1 MRSNTVIQIKHST
14 VTDRPPS
21 LNIGELAYSYTANTL
36 FIGTSANSVINIGGF
51 NIANV
56 VDYRTSDNT
65 FNTLV
70 FRDANGMFSATR
82 VYASLYGNAN
92 TATKFQTPRYIN
104 IRGDVV
110 GDLPNTSNVFDGT
123 ANADLILKLN
133 DTGIVNGTYG
143 GVRNIP
149 VIKYYAN
156 GVAYFAGNTHIETT
170 LGFTGDY
177 GSANV
182 EVYNQT
188 LNFAGGDG
196 ITTHV
201 HDSNNEVTIEVDE
214 TVVKTDRSDQIIS
227 GNIVITGNLEIQGNT
242 LYTRTENVLIEDNI
256 ITLNAA
262 INQASIPTRDAGIEI
277 DRGSEP
283 NTALIWNE
291 TENRWTFSN
300 DGTLYWNIG
309 SVQNAFVTFSAN
321 GTSVT
326 PQSNNDTLIIN
337 GVNGVLVTADD
348 SSNTIILGLTELA
361 AGNSGSQIFVS
372 PNGNDEYDGFAIS
385 RPKRTIRAAVNAA
398 RPGMKI
404 KVAAGTYNEIT
415 PIIVPQR
422 VEMEGDGERTSI
434 IKPVDPTKDIFWVN
448 NNCLIHKFAFEN
460 YTGSACAFPN
470 HTIVSGTAQT
480 GNTNS
485 ITLASGEESL
495 DGFYREMQVTI
506 TSGTGAGQTK
516 TITTYN
522 GTSKVATVDTNWS
535 VVPDNTSAYSVLIQK
550 RYTPA
555 ANTARWSTFITAS
568 PYVYVC
574 SSRTTTGTG
583 LKVDGARATGNKSM
597 VSAQF
602 TQVNT
607 GGIGFHVLNDG
618 YAQLVSMYAIFCD
631 IGFLAETGGTSS
643 MGNCNVNFGNKGL
656 VANGKGALIMTA
668 QISQTGQIGDF
679 TLNLNNIVANT
690 DPIMSIS
697 ANTPYIGLVGYV
709 DGDTSDTYYYV
720 TSSTPISAGTTVTS
734 LKNSLDN
741 VFTSGT
747 TIRFYQQTQLRASG
761 QTFEFVGAGTT
772 ITTAL
777 PRNGGTPNN
786 ELQIQRL
793 NGGAVFCTSTNEN
806 GDFQVSDLVIEQATG
821 TISGRT
827 FSRSLFAQLTP
838 FVLALES

>member
-1 MRSNTVIQIKHST
+1 MSLGNTVIQIKYST
-14 VTDRPPS
+14 ANGRPAS
-21 LNIGELAYSYTANTL
+21 LNVGELGYSFVSNTFFIGTTSNTTLNIGGHTITTAVENR
-36 FIGTSANSVINIGGF
+36 TSANTPS
-51 NIANV
+51 
-56 VDYRTSDNT
+56 
-65 FNTLV
+65 TLV
-70 FRDANGMFSATR
+70 ERDANGSFSATR
-82 VYASLYGNAN
+82 VYASIFGNAN
-92 TATKFQTPRYIN
+92 TTTQFQTPRYIN
-104 IRGDVV
+104 ISGDV
-110 GDLPNTSNVFDGT
+110 GNTSNLFDGT
-123 ANADLILKLN
+123 ANADIILKLD
-133 DTGIVNGTYG
+133 DTGINAGTYG
-143 GVRNIP
+143 GVRKIP
-149 VIKYYAN
+149 VVKYYAN
-156 GVAYFAGNTHIETT
+156 GVAYFAANVDIETT
-170 LGFTGDY
+170 LAFSGDY
-177 GSANV
+177 GTANV
-182 EVYNQT
+182 EILTQR

-201 HDSNNEVTIEVDE
+201 HDSNNEVTIEVDN
-214 TVVKTDRSDQIIS
+214 TVVKTDRTNQTID
-227 GNIVITGNLEIQGNT
+227 GNIIIRGNLAVQGNT
-242 LYTRTENVLIEDNI
+242 VYAQTETVLIEDNI

-262 INQASIPTRDAGIEI
+262 INQSGTPIYDAGLEI
-277 DRGSEP
+277 DRGAE
-283 NTALIWNE
+283 NNVYLLWNE
-291 TENRWTFSN
+291 TENRWTYTN
-300 DGTLYWNIG
+300 NGTLYWNIG
-309 SVQNAFVTFSAN
+309 SVQNAFVTFTAN
-321 GTSVT
+321 GTPVT
-326 PQSNNDTLIIN
+326 PQSNNDVLIIN

-348 SSNTIILGLTELA
+348 SANTITLGLTELA

-372 PNGNDEYDGFAIS
+372 PNGNDEYDGLAIS

-398 RPGMKI
+398 RPGIKI

-434 IKPVDPTKDIFWVN
+434 IRPVDPTKDIFWLN

-460 YTGSACAFPN
+460 YTGSACAFPD
-470 HTIVSGTAQT
+470 HTIHNGTAQT
-480 GNTNS
+480 ANTNS
-485 ITLASGEESL
+485 ITLASSADVL
-495 DGFYREMQVTI
+495 NDFYREMQVTI

-583 LKVDGARATGNKSM
+583 LKVDGARSTGNKSM

-602 TQVNT
+602 TQVNN

-643 MGNCNVNFGNKGL
+643 MGNCNVNFGNRGL

-679 TLNLNNIVANT
+679 TLNLNNISVNT
-690 DPIMSIS
+690 SPIMGIT
-697 ANTPYIGLVGYV
+697 ANVPYIGLIGYV
-709 DGDTSDTYYYV
+709 DGDTSGTYYYV
-720 TSSTPISAGTTVTS
+720 TESTPLVGGNTVST

-741 VFTSGT
+741 VFTTGT
-747 TIRFYQQTQLRASG
+747 SISFYQQSQLRASG

-777 PRNGGTPNN
+777 PKNGGKPNN
-786 ELQIQRL
+786 DLQIQRL
-793 NGGAVFCTSTNEN
+793 DGGAVFCTSTNEN

-838 FVLALES
+838 FVLALEG